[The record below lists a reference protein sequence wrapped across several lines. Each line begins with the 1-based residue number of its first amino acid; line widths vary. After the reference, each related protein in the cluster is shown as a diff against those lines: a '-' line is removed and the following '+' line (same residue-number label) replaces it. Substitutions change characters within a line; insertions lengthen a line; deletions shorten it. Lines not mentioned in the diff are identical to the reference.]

1 MLAKA
6 EDPVS
11 REGGTLGG
19 ARFPE
24 GGTGAGRGRP
34 WKVASNWLLL
44 GVTGAD
50 PAGRKGGKGEE
61 AVVVVVNWE
70 IGEVRG
76 VTKWPGGGM
85 MEGWERGVGGGKQRG
100 ALAEG
105 KGVRKLD
112 LRRWLGSGGP

>member
-11 REGGTLGG
+11 REIGTLGG
-19 ARFPE
+19 ARSPE

-50 PAGRKGGKGEE
+50 PRGREGVKGEE
-61 AVVVVVNWE
+61 AVVAVLN
-70 IGEVRG
+70 
-76 VTKWPGGGM
+76 
-85 MEGWERGVGGGKQRG
+85 
-100 ALAEG
+100 
-105 KGVRKLD
+105 
-112 LRRWLGSGGP
+112 

>member
-11 REGGTLGG
+11 RERGTLGG
-19 ARFPE
+19 ARSPE

-50 PAGRKGGKGEE
+50 PGGREGVKGEE
-61 AVVVVVNWE
+61 AVVVAVNWE

-76 VTKWPGGGM
+76 ETKRPGGGR

-112 LRRWLGSGGP
+112 LKRWLGSGGP

>member
-1 MLAKA
+1 M
-6 EDPVS
+6 
-11 REGGTLGG
+11 
-19 ARFPE
+19 
-24 GGTGAGRGRP
+24 
-34 WKVASNWLLL
+34 ASNWLLL

-50 PAGRKGGKGEE
+50 PGGREGEKGKD
-61 AVVVVVNWE
+61 AVVVAVNWE

-76 VTKWPGGGM
+76 ETKRAGGGR

-112 LRRWLGSGGP
+112 LKRWLGSGGP